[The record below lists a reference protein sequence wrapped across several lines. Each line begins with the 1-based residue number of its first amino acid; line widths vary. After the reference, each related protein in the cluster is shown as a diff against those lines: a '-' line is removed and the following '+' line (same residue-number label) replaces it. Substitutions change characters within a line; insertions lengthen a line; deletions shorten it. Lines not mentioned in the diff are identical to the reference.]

1 MKTIKSKFHPQ
12 GKVSESKNSPNTMKI
27 EDQKSSEI
35 MDTKIVT
42 SKKNENIE
50 DQDHKPNRKS
60 SRRRKESSG
69 NEISI
74 GDPYKNLLL
83 NNRERKH

>member
-1 MKTIKSKFHPQ
+1 MNIIIFWGNIS
-12 GKVSESKNSPNTMKI
+12 GKG
-27 EDQKSSEI
+27 SS
-35 MDTKIVT
+35 IVT